1 MRTVP
6 AHAAIIMDGNG
17 RWAEQ
22 RGLERRAGHQ
32 EGARRVRDIAA
43 ACIDHGVAVLTIY
56 AFSTEN
62 WDRPVDEVSFLMD
75 LIPER
80 LEAERSTI
88 FEQRV
93 RVRVLGEVETLP
105 LIDRV
110 AVQDIVRQT
119 AHHDALDLNIAFNY
133 GGRAEIMRA
142 LRKLIREG
150 VHPDDVTESLISS
163 AMYTAG
169 QPDPDLLIRTGGD
182 QRSSNFLVW
191 QSIYSEFYFTPT
203 LWPDFT
209 RAEFERALADFAT
222 RRRRF
227 GRVPAAAQVSGA
239 SVDG

>member
-1 MRTVP
+1 
-6 AHAAIIMDGNG
+6 MDGNG
-17 RWAEQ
+17 RWAEKK
-22 RGLERRAGHQ
+22 GLPRLAGHR
-32 EGARRVRDIAA
+32 EGVGAIPRVVDTLARR
-43 ACIDHGVAVLTIY
+43 GVKFLTIY

-80 LEAERSTI
+80 LEDERSMI

-93 RVRVLGEVETLP
+93 RIHVLGEIETLP

-133 GGRAEIMRA
+133 GGRAEIVRA
-142 LRKLIREG
+142 LRNLIRDG
-150 VHPDDVTESLISS
+150 VRPEDVTEDLVSR

-191 QSIYSEFYFTPT
+191 QSTYTEYYFSSI

-209 RAEFERALADFAT
+209 RDAFEEALADFSSRT
-222 RRRRF
+222 RRF
-227 GRVPAAAQVSGA
+227 GRVPMAAPAATSNT
-239 SVDG
+239 